1 MTSEEKHK
9 YIFEDTSFEG
19 RPRFKWITDCLLG
32 DIRTFLDGIENVT
45 DNKDKFAGKLPR
57 GGGNLTVPILIN
69 TALELVSE
77 LYAGKTKHMLRF
89 SMDLDS
95 GLEKAWEEFKKN
107 LKNSSNKFKEISK
120 KKGVSLPKNGKIAV
134 TIDEV
139 KKEGEKIN
147 IYETYNATDN
157 VSRFTK
163 RFVPD
168 IYKSISL
175 LLWDG
180 IRNGLIH
187 TFYPIHFKFQGK
199 LLFRINDTEL
209 EKELDN
215 CIIPEKSKNEFKAKG
230 FLLSEKLS
238 VIKEKDDE
246 WKITDKER
254 EKIHYIVRKEDEK
267 LNIYQ
272 EEYIQFQFFV
282 EDRDFPSH
290 IKKANDTILITINV
304 FEWYRILEKAIED
317 YRDELEY
324 DEALQDNFIKAWSSM
339 EQYIEA
345 ADFDQSK
352 EVRALIDYLASRY
365 FFSMDAR
372 LEEDMNKGIITEKL
386 KKEFKINEIEL
397 SKNLAIEKIK
407 DNEWEINDHENK
419 EVYIIKKED
428 GKLNTYRL
436 NHVAPL
442 LEDLN
447 LKRGLTYDLLRTY
460 SLLKLKRS

>member
-209 EKELDN
+209 EKELDIG
-215 CIIPEKSKNEFKAKG
+215 IIPEMLKNELNAKG
-230 FLLSEKLS
+230 FLLPEKLS

-246 WKITDKER
+246 WKIADEENKKTY
-254 EKIHYIVRKEDEK
+254 YIVRKENGK

-272 EEYIQFQFFV
+272 EEYIQFQV
-282 EDRDFPSH
+282 VS
-290 IKKANDTILITINV
+290 
-304 FEWYRILEKAIED
+304 
-317 YRDELEY
+317 
-324 DEALQDNFIKAWSSM
+324 
-339 EQYIEA
+339 
-345 ADFDQSK
+345 
-352 EVRALIDYLASRY
+352 
-365 FFSMDAR
+365 
-372 LEEDMNKGIITEKL
+372 
-386 KKEFKINEIEL
+386 
-397 SKNLAIEKIK
+397 
-407 DNEWEINDHENK
+407 
-419 EVYIIKKED
+419 
-428 GKLNTYRL
+428 
-436 NHVAPL
+436 
-442 LEDLN
+442 
-447 LKRGLTYDLLRTY
+447 
-460 SLLKLKRS
+460 